1 MADRAMA
8 DRTLQRFVVAHLLAV
23 VGEWAALVGVFV
35 LAHDAGGSSAVGI
48 VSVCVLT
55 PPIVGAPVTA
65 WAIVRFGALRVRL
78 VAFVVQALASG
89 AAAGVVVADGPA
101 PVAAGLV
108 VVGLGTLVALRP
120 SGAALLP
127 ALVRT
132 TRQLT
137 RSNLAVAHCDSASA
151 IVGAICAAG
160 LVSLGGPAAVFVGC
174 AVASALSAAT
184 TAWRAPRLAS
194 RRDVRRQRRVL
205 RTAATELRRRPGSLG
220 VIAMSA
226 ASNVINGAFDV
237 LIVVIALDAL
247 EFDDSAVGGFTALV
261 GVGALVST
269 AVVTLAVRRANLGPT
284 VLVSV
289 VVAALGALAA
299 AISLELPVVFVA
311 LPVIGVCM
319 SAADNLA
326 QILLQRSTD
335 PRRLGPMFAG
345 LGLTDAVAQVVGS
358 VVAQVVVAVADA
370 QAALAVV
377 AGLVLVIAASS
388 ARSLR
393 DADARADVPVV
404 EMSLLGGLPM
414 FDPLPA
420 AGLEAVARSASREDV
435 AAGTDVIVQGDVGDT
450 FYVVSE
456 GSFDV
461 VMSGEYIRT
470 VRRGGFFGEVALL
483 ADVPR
488 TATVRALEDGVV
500 LTVHREPFL
509 MAVVGH
515 DASLAVAAAHVRGL
529 RLDDEVS
536 ILAADVPRVAEI
548 GDGG

>member
-1 MADRAMA
+1 
-8 DRTLQRFVVAHLLAV
+8 
-23 VGEWAALVGVFV
+23 
-35 LAHDAGGSSAVGI
+35 
-48 VSVCVLT
+48 
-55 PPIVGAPVTA
+55 
-65 WAIVRFGALRVRL
+65 
-78 VAFVVQALASG
+78 
-89 AAAGVVVADGPA
+89 
-101 PVAAGLV
+101 
-108 VVGLGTLVALRP
+108 
-120 SGAALLP
+120 
-127 ALVRT
+127 
-132 TRQLT
+132 
-137 RSNLAVAHCDSASA
+137 
-151 IVGAICAAG
+151 
-160 LVSLGGPAAVFVGC
+160 
-174 AVASALSAAT
+174 
-184 TAWRAPRLAS
+184 
-194 RRDVRRQRRVL
+194 
-205 RTAATELRRRPGSLG
+205 
-220 VIAMSA
+220 MSA